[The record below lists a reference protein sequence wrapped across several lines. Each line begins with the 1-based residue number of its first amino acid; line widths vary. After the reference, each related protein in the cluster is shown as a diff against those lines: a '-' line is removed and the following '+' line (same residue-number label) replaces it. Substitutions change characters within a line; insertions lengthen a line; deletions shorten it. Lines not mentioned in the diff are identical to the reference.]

1 MEKYVINHLKN
12 CYLFQGIDEKNLE
25 ELAKYFRTVRFPQD
39 AVICKEGDL
48 GNTVYVITEGEVVV
62 QKELG
67 LLQRELSRLQPGEAF
82 GEMALISE
90 GRRSATLKTVNE
102 VECLEMGGEDFSR
115 LLDENTLFARHI
127 LSVLTE
133 RLRMSDESAT
143 QDILGAYRALVFSL
157 AKLAESRDPETGAH
171 LNRVRDYSVLLAE
184 LLLKHPRY
192 REQISSSFIESIFFV
207 SPLHDIGKVAIP
219 DGILLKQGKLTD
231 REYGVMKTHTTAGA
245 ETIRT
250 VTDACSLIAFRMAYN
265 IVLHHHER
273 YDGTGYPEGLQGD
286 DIPLEARIMA
296 LADVYD
302 ALLSRRPYKKAL
314 SYGETADIIRESTGT
329 HFDPDMTGVML
340 ENIEAFEGIHGRYL
354 EG

>member
-1 MEKYVINHLKN
+1 MEEYVMKHLKE
-12 CYLFQGIDEKNLE
+12 CYLFQGIDEKNLG
-25 ELAKYFRTVRFPQD
+25 ELANYFRTVRFPQD
-39 AVICKEGDL
+39 AVIFEEGDL
-48 GNTVYVITEGEVVV
+48 GNTVYVITEGEVAV

-67 LLQRELSRLQPGEAF
+67 LLQRELSRMQPGEAF

-90 GRRSATLKTVNE
+90 GRRSATLRTVSE

-115 LLDENTLFARHI
+115 LLSENTVFARHI
-127 LSVLTE
+127 LSVITE
-133 RLRMSDESAT
+133 RLRRSDETAT
-143 QDILGAYRALVFSL
+143 QDILGAYQALVFSL

-192 REQISSSFIESIFFV
+192 KSQISSSFIESIYFV

-219 DGILLKQGKLTD
+219 DGILLKHGKLTEN
-231 REYGVMKTHTTAGA
+231 EYEVMKTHTTAGA
-245 ETIRT
+245 ETVKT
-250 VTDACSLIAFRMAYN
+250 VTDACGLLAFQMAYN

-273 YDGTGYPEGLQGD
+273 YDGGGYPGGLKGD

-302 ALLSRRPYKKAL
+302 ALLSRRPYKQAL
-314 SYGETADIIRESTGT
+314 SYGETEEIIRKSSGA
-329 HFDPDMTGVML
+329 HFDPDMAGVML
-340 ENIEAFEGIHGRYL
+340 QNIVAFEGIHGRYL
-354 EG
+354 DD